1 VRRVKPVTFAP
12 PQHQPMFNLPPM
24 TKALLVLNLLVF
36 GVMLLLPDVTADRL
50 VAVFGFVPARYASGE
65 GATWP
70 AILDPITYQF
80 LHGSFAH
87 IAANM
92 LGLVAFG
99 AGVEQRLRRWRFL
112 VFYLVCGVAGALA
125 EYVIEPQ
132 SAEVMIGAS
141 AAISGLFGAILRFR
155 AFRRGFWTLV
165 ILWLLVNAVTGVTG
179 AGSDAAPVAWIA
191 HVGGFV
197 VGLVLFPLLVRREF
211 RGQ

>member
-1 VRRVKPVTFAP
+1 MTFAA
-12 PQHQPMFNLPPM
+12 PQHQPMFNLPPV
-24 TKALLVLNLLVF
+24 TKALLVANLLVF
-36 GVMLLLPDVTADRL
+36 GGMLLLPDATADRL
-50 VAVFGFVPARYASGE
+50 VEILGFVPARYALGE
-65 GATWP
+65 GTTWP

-87 IAANM
+87 IGANM

-99 AGVEQRLRRWRFL
+99 AGVEQRLRGWRFL
-112 VFYLVCGVAGALA
+112 VFYLVCGVAGAFA
-125 EYVIEPQ
+125 EYVIEPH
-132 SAEVMIGAS
+132 SPEVMIGAS

-165 ILWLLVNAVTGVTG
+165 VLWLLVNAATGITG

-197 VGLVLFPLLVRREF
+197 AGLLLFPLLVRREF